1 MQKTKADVTESG
13 TLSSEAEVQM
23 IKKQTI
29 SAFLDLA
36 TNGYYILNR
45 KGFIREVNKAG
56 AMSMGLE
63 KNDLINMMFEKFI
76 FAEDQEIFNECMVS
90 LDKKEKQEVCEAR
103 LIGYENQRRWFRFEF
118 IAYEHDDLDDI
129 LLVLT
134 DITKQKNINDIQSFL
149 LGNSWSESGRDFFE
163 ALAEYMAKILN
174 VDYVCID
181 RLEENGLV
189 AHTVAVYFDGN
200 YEDNVSYS
208 LEDTPCGKVVEQTV
222 CCYPSNVR
230 HLFPK
235 DLVLQDMVAE
245 SYAGTTLWGTT
256 GKPIGLIAVIGRK
269 PMADPGLVESM
280 LNQVSKRAASELGH
294 RQLEENI
301 ILSHKTLERL
311 VKKRTAEL
319 QKANTGL
326 KNEVQKRK
334 LKEKSLLIAEEKYRT
349 VADFTYD
356 WETWVGPDGKFI
368 YVSPSCQPTTG
379 YSVEEFMDDPSLVI
393 KITHPDDREMVE
405 NHYNEKRKRNL
416 PSCSL
421 DFRIITR
428 SGEERWIGH
437 SCQPVQNAEGKWIG
451 QRGSNRDIT
460 ARKKT
465 ENTLL
470 ASQIHLRALTQRM
483 DVIAEEERTRI
494 SREIHDELGHI
505 LTVLKFDIEG
515 LASNQDISMDHVKSE
530 LNNAN
535 SMIDSLIDTVRTIAS
550 SLRPGILDHLG
561 LIPAIEWQIE
571 QFQKRTNIFCEC
583 DIQVINEPF
592 NSNETTVIFRILQ
605 EILTNVTRHSKA
617 EKVSVSLIKKDNKIV
632 LMVAD
637 NGIGFELNSNNHPD
651 SLGLMGM
658 RERAISIGGQIEIES
673 EKYKGTSV
681 TLLLKRN

>member
-1 MQKTKADVTESG
+1 MQKTKANVIKNV
-13 TLSSEAEVQM
+13 TLSSEAEVQI

-63 KNDLINMMFEKFI
+63 KSDLINMMFEKFI
-76 FAEDQEIFNECMVS
+76 FAEDHEIFNECMVN
-90 LDKKEKQEVCEAR
+90 LVIKRKLEVCEAR

-118 IAYEHDDLDDI
+118 FAYEHDDLDDI

-163 ALAEYMAKILN
+163 ALAGYMAKILN

-181 RLEENGLV
+181 RLEESGHV

-200 YEDNVSYS
+200 YEDNVSYT
-208 LEDTPCGKVVEQTV
+208 LEDTPCGKVVGQTV

-256 GKPIGLIAVIGRK
+256 GKPIGLIAVISRK
-269 PMADPGLVESM
+269 PLADPGLTESM
-280 LNQVSKRAASELGH
+280 LNQVSIRAASELEH
-294 RQLEENI
+294 RQLEDNI
-301 ILSHKTLERL
+301 IRSHKELERL

-319 QKANTGL
+319 QKANTAL
-326 KNEVQKRK
+326 KNEIQKRK

-356 WETWVGPDGKFI
+356 WETWVGPDGQFI

-379 YSVEEFMDDPSLVI
+379 YSVEEFMNDPSLVI

-460 ARKKT
+460 DRKKT

-483 DVIAEEERTRI
+483 DVTAEEERTRI
-494 SREIHDELGHI
+494 AREIHDELGHI
-505 LTVLKFDIEG
+505 LTILKFDIEG
-515 LASNQDISMDHVKSE
+515 LASNQDISMDLVKSE

-592 NSNETTVIFRILQ
+592 NSNETTGIFRILQ
-605 EILTNVTRHSKA
+605 EILTNVIRHSKA
-617 EKVSVSLIKKDNKIV
+617 EKVSVSLNKKDNKIV
-632 LMVAD
+632 LMVRD
-637 NGIGFELNSNNHPD
+637 NGIGFELNSNNHAD

-658 RERAISIGGQIEIES
+658 RERALSIGGQIEIES
-673 EKYKGTSV
+673 EKYKGTRV